1 MQKAMSGFHG
11 STMIKTPN
19 GAVPIKKL
27 TYGSLIST
35 LYDDQYEFVVSVT
48 CDRAEE
54 AFRISIDGL
63 PNDLILTPMSSLIA
77 IDTPDLNKEM
87 HQVPAAMIR
96 EEDLVVC
103 PFRKYVDVPHSSLV
117 PLLRY
122 SKFMGAF
129 CSAGRID
136 GDSIVFSMCSV
147 NRNLLDE
154 ISRLTDNYVVTEEG
168 DNRFIVINDDDLL
181 KAVICVFGLSG
192 MGAIPSSI
200 LNMDRQAKLVF
211 IGGFID
217 ASGYVDCNSNI
228 ICPLDNIQNGLQV
241 LELLWNIGIKAAI
254 LKPKPPMFYSYSLI
268 LENGPFIEENTGKL
282 KYTHNTRTMPL
293 VRLGKDR
300 VFLHPSK
307 VEPFSLEDKA
317 VYSIQT
323 TWNSSYVAGMVAV
336 NGHYETI
343 KKECL

>member
-1 MQKAMSGFHG
+1 MHNAMSGFHG
-11 STMIKTPN
+11 STLIKTPN
-19 GAVPIKKL
+19 GSVPIKKL
-27 TYGSLIST
+27 EYGSLIST
-35 LYDDQYEFVVSVT
+35 LYDDQYEFVVSVS
-48 CDRAEE
+48 CDRADE

-63 PNDLILTPMSSLIA
+63 PSDLILTPMSSLIA

-117 PLLRY
+117 PLLKY

-136 GDSIVFSMCSV
+136 GDSIVFSMHSV

-154 ISRLTDNYVVTEEG
+154 ISRLTDNYVVTQEG
-168 DNRFIVINDDDLL
+168 DNRFIVINDDELL

-192 MGAIPSSI
+192 MGTIPSSV

-217 ASGYVDCNSNI
+217 A
-228 ICPLDNIQNGLQV
+228 
-241 LELLWNIGIKAAI
+241 
-254 LKPKPPMFYSYSLI
+254 
-268 LENGPFIEENTGKL
+268 
-282 KYTHNTRTMPL
+282 
-293 VRLGKDR
+293 
-300 VFLHPSK
+300 
-307 VEPFSLEDKA
+307 
-317 VYSIQT
+317 
-323 TWNSSYVAGMVAV
+323 
-336 NGHYETI
+336 
-343 KKECL
+343 